1 MSRKRIATAAD
12 LAALN
17 RNAGAVVTTYP
28 PNGGRVRVAAPD
40 HPKPRRRKGG
50 K

>member
-17 RNAGAVVTTYP
+17 RNAGAVVVSYKP
-28 PNGGRVRVAAPD
+28 DGGRVRVSAPAE
-40 HPKPRRRKGG
+40 PKSRRRKGG